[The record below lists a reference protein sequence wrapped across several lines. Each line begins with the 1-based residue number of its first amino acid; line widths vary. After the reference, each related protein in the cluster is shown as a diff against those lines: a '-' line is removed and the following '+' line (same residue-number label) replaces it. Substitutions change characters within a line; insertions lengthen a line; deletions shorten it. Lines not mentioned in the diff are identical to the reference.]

1 MALIQLKFSE
11 GFRSKF
17 TQSLPIVSENYE
29 LKNIYEINKYVPFNN
44 GMITNISFGAAA
56 VNGVT
61 GEDVRI
67 SKRLYVPERK
77 LRGFK
82 KGKIG
87 PIENNDYVGGNYR
100 AMFNVNTT
108 LPNLF
113 PESQNTDFRVFFDS
127 ATLWGVDYSS
137 EVNDTKKIRSSAGV
151 AIDWYTPV
159 GPLSFSLAQP
169 ITEESTDQTET
180 FRFNIGTTF

>member
-1 MALIQLKFSE
+1 MLAPYRGMVQRAGRVLGQRIRRRLFLVLI
-11 GFRSKF
+11 
-17 TQSLPIVSENYE
+17 T
-29 LKNIYEINKYVPFNN
+29 
-44 GMITNISFGAAA
+44 FGAGA
-56 VNGVT
+56 VNSVT

-87 PIENNDYVGGNYR
+87 PIENNDYIGGNYR
-100 AMFNVNTT
+100 TMFNLNTT

-113 PESQNTDFRVFFDS
+113 PESQNTDFRIFFDS
-127 ATLWGVDYSS
+127 ATLWGVDYSDS
-137 EVNDTKKIRSSAGV
+137 VDDSGTIRSSVGV
-151 AIDWYTPV
+151 GIDWYTPI

-169 ITEESTDQTET
+169 LSKDSSDQTET
-180 FRFNIGTTF
+180 FRFNLGTTF

>member
-1 MALIQLKFSE
+1 MV
-11 GFRSKF
+11 G
-17 TQSLPIVSENYE
+17 
-29 LKNIYEINKYVPFNN
+29 NII
-44 GMITNISFGAAA
+44 FGAAS
-56 VNGVT
+56 VNSVT
-61 GEDVRI
+61 GDDVRI

-87 PIENNDYVGGNYR
+87 PIENNDYIGGNYR
-100 AMFNVNTT
+100 ANFNLNTT

-113 PESQNTDFRVFFDS
+113 PENQNTDFRIFFDS
-127 ATLWGVDYSS
+127 ATIWGVDYSS
-137 EVNDTKKIRSSAGV
+137 EVKDSKNIRSSVGV
-151 AIDWYTPV
+151 GVDWYTPI

-169 ITEESTDQTET
+169 ITQDSTDQTET